1 MAAHIRQPA
10 RFSRLLLVGAVV
22 AWVIGVG
29 GYLFARVFRPEATM
43 LTATMSPST
52 FASVTWVFVG
62 WWLAIAVFSL
72 SLVALATSRSAR
84 TTALLAALVSG
95 VYAVPIAVLL
105 LR

>member
-1 MAAHIRQPA
+1 VATHILPA
-10 RFSRLLLVGAVV
+10 VRFSRLLLVGAVV
-22 AWVIGVG
+22 AWLIGVG
-29 GYLFARVFRPEATM
+29 GYLFASVFRPQATI

-62 WWLAIAVFSL
+62 WWLAVAVFGL
-72 SLVALATSRSAR
+72 SLVALAASRGAR